1 MTPPAATARRA
12 PPATMTVFCASG
24 DLAARKLYPAL
35 AGLARDGMLPDRGA
49 LVGTARS
56 KMSDDDFRQR
66 LREAAPVES
75 DRWTDIV
82 AGARY
87 VAGDY
92 DDAATYQR
100 LAESLDDLERDRG
113 GDGNR
118 LFYLA
123 AVPAVFAD
131 VITALG
137 TYGRAATAPDRGW
150 TRVVIE
156 KPLGHDLESAK
167 ALDELCHR

>member
-1 MTPPAATARRA
+1 
-12 PPATMTVFCASG
+12 MTVFGASG

-35 AGLARDGMLPDRGA
+35 AGLARDGMLPDRFA

-66 LREAAPVES
+66 LRESAPVES

-82 AGARY
+82 ARARY

-92 DDAATYQR
+92 DDPAAYQR
-100 LAESLDDLERDRG
+100 LAETLDDLDRDRG

-123 AVPAVFAD
+123 AVPAVFAE
-131 VITALG
+131 VITAL
-137 TYGRAATAPDRGW
+137 
-150 TRVVIE
+150 
-156 KPLGHDLESAK
+156 
-167 ALDELCHR
+167 